1 MPVLSTNVRIRLEVE
16 DEDVHFTFP
25 AYHQIKNE
33 IRKLL
38 KNRFVQDGRG
48 GTKNLSYEARQHFFD
63 INCKSCE
70 GLYADEEEQI
80 PISSETSMDILRE
93 NFPDSKVEKWT
104 DLIPEQWKAEV
115 SSQFEEM
122 SVKARTKAEG
132 E

>member
-1 MPVLSTNVRIRLEVE
+1 
-16 DEDVHFTFP
+16 
-25 AYHQIKNE
+25 
-33 IRKLL
+33 
-38 KNRFVQDGRG
+38 
-48 GTKNLSYEARQHFFD
+48 
-63 INCKSCE
+63 
-70 GLYADEEEQI
+70 
-80 PISSETSMDILRE
+80 MDILRE